1 MISTHMF
8 FSQFLLMPL
17 EKVLVTGWRL
27 YHSLFS
33 YSLRQIRDRIRQIAL
48 LLSSSI
54 LFVSLKYSLK
64 YDKTQKRKKIT
75 KTHYVKSLILVHK
88 VDFDKIFFDFLTSV
102 KCNPP

>member
-54 LFVSLKYSLK
+54 LFVSLRYSLNM
-64 YDKTQKRKKIT
+64 TKKKENYENT
-75 KTHYVKSLILVHK
+75 L
-88 VDFDKIFFDFLTSV
+88 
-102 KCNPP
+102 C